1 MSRGQKLGK
10 YELRR
15 LLGKGGMAE
24 VWEAF
29 QPGVDRLVA
38 IKLMHKHLAHD
49 FDFVQRFRREAKAV
63 GRLQHHHIIRVFDFD
78 VENDE
83 YYMVMDYIQGG
94 TLGQYLKQHGAL
106 QPIEA
111 LRVVAQ
117 LADALAYAHQ
127 QGMIHRDIKP
137 ANVMFMDDSVGFPV
151 LTDFG
156 LARLLSYQTMT
167 ITGAMVGTP
176 AYMSPEAI
184 SGEKVDGRADIYSL
198 GVLLYEMVVGKTPY
212 RADTPYGM
220 ILKQMNEP
228 IPPPH
233 DKGVTVPLE
242 VEVLILKA
250 LQKEPNERYQ
260 NATLFRDAIL
270 ATLEHLTGKPN
281 ESLITS
287 MRRISSLRRAAVT
300 TKLPALGSTQAS
312 SSVDQAAIDSTS
324 PHRLMASVIG
334 GVLAIALLMTGIVWA
349 LVGEPTERVEGEVA
363 GIDAAEPVVTVPIS
377 PPVQTVLPLPTRTN
391 KPKVVLAPL
400 GWLRFT
406 DRLLDEGILRA
417 ANCSL
422 ELDGVMLPPA
432 ETHYELWLV
441 NDKSGHL
448 RNFGPLEVNHG
459 RVAFS
464 AQTNEN
470 LLTSYDRV
478 LISIEPNED
487 TDGTISG
494 QIAFE
499 AALSNDHRAIVQQFL
514 ATSETV
520 ESKGLLLGADEE
532 TRNALQH
539 GRLVQEALNSA
550 DLQLARHHAEHVVHI
565 LAGQNGSL
573 FNDWDSD
580 GLAENPGNGVG
591 VAGYINQAL
600 ELSQQV
606 LASPELTDAT
616 LVHTQQVLT
625 YNEKNARRTRLAL
638 NMALKVFNTYSIE
651 EAQAVSNALNQT
663 LDELLNGRDED
674 NNGLIDPTLAEGGI
688 LAAYNSGLLMAQVPI
703 LAERQLA
710 RQPSSDSTRLGSIYF
725 LNNEI
730 VTAGNYIM
738 RVRLPIPPTKSH
750 YQLWLVGEKGIM
762 ANLDLIE
769 MQGEQIWVAES
780 TDKNLL
786 TNVKETFI
794 TLESDDDPDLY
805 PSRILFRGTHS
816 DIMLKLIEKLMITN
830 GGKGSLLGA
839 QEQASIAREHAGF
852 WYDAL
857 EVNDFPEA
865 KRHAEHVVNILE
877 GAEGEHFNDW
887 DGNGQ
892 AENPGDGVGIEAYL
906 QQTIEQI
913 ETAIESDTLSAKQ
926 TLKGKRVM
934 TYSQASQVAVTQT
947 IDKTLQILN
956 SDSVAEAKPMAEEL
970 DQLFNQLFYGKD
982 QDGNGVIDPI
992 GDEGGISTA
1001 IDFAILMAEMDIF
1014 AVESRD

>member
-49 FDFVQRFRREAKAV
+49 FDFVERFQREAKAV

-106 QPIEA
+106 PLIEA
-111 LRVVAQ
+111 LRVAAQ

-137 ANVMFMDDSVGFPV
+137 ANVMLMDNSVGFPV

-156 LARLLSYQTMT
+156 LARLLRRQPMT

-184 SGEKVDGRADIYSL
+184 SGQKVDQRADIYSL

-233 DKGVTVPLE
+233 DRGVTIPAE
-242 VEVLILKA
+242 VEVLISTA

-260 NATLFRDAIL
+260 NARAFRDAIL
-270 ATLEHLTGKPN
+270 ATLEGLTGKPN

-287 MRRISSLRRAAVT
+287 MSHIHPLRRAAVT

-312 SSVDQAAIDSTS
+312 SSLDQVAIDSTS

-334 GVLAIALLMTGIVWA
+334 GVLAIALLMTVMVWG
-349 LVGEPTERVEGEVA
+349 LVEEPTQRVESQVA
-363 GIDAAEPVVTVPIS
+363 GLDATEPVLTMPTS
-377 PPVQTVLPLPTRTN
+377 PPVQSVLGLPTMTN
-391 KPKVVLAPL
+391 KSKVVLAPL
-400 GWLRFT
+400 GSLRFT

-422 ELDGVMLPPA
+422 ELDRVVLPPA
-432 ETHYELWLV
+432 ETHYELWLA
-441 NDKSGHL
+441 NDESGRL

-459 RVAFS
+459 RVAFF
-464 AQTNEN
+464 AQTDEN

-478 LISIEPNED
+478 LISIEPNQD
-487 TDGTISG
+487 TDDTISE

-514 ATSETV
+514 ASSERI
-520 ESKGLLLGADEE
+520 ESKGVLLGADEE

-539 GRLVQEALNSA
+539 GALLQEALNSA

-565 LAGQNGSL
+565 LAGQNSRV

-580 GLAENPGNGVG
+580 GLAQNPGNGVG
-591 VAGYINQAL
+591 VATYINQAL
-600 ELSQQV
+600 ELSQQA
-606 LASPELTDAT
+606 LTLPELTDTT
-616 LVHTQQVLT
+616 LVHAQQVLA
-625 YNEKNARRTRLAL
+625 YNQKSARRTRLAL
-638 NMALKVFNTYSIE
+638 NMALKIFDTYSIE
-651 EAQAVSNALNQT
+651 EAQFVSNGLNQT

-674 NNGLIDPTLAEGGI
+674 NNGLIEPTAAEGGI
-688 LAAYNSGLLMAQVPI
+688 LAAYNSGLLMAQLPI
-703 LAERQLA
+703 LAEKY
-710 RQPSSDSTRLGSIYF
+710 DSTRLGSIYF
-725 LNNEI
+725 LNNEV
-730 VTAGNYIM
+730 VTAGDIVM
-738 RVRLPIPPTKSH
+738 RARLPIPPTKSH
-750 YQLWLVGEKGIM
+750 YQLWLVGEKGVM
-762 ANLDLIE
+762 ANLELLE
-769 MQGEQIWVAES
+769 MQGEQIWVAQS

-786 TNVKETFI
+786 TNVKEAFI
-794 TLESDDDPDLY
+794 TLEPDNDPALY
-805 PSRILFRGTHS
+805 PSRILFRAAHS
-816 DIMLKLIEKLMITN
+816 DIMLELIEKLMKTN
-830 GGKGSLLGA
+830 EASGKGFLLGA
-839 QEQASIAREHAGF
+839 QEQASIAKEHTGF
-852 WYDAL
+852 WYEAL
-857 EVNDFPEA
+857 EANNFQEA

-877 GAEGEHFNDW
+877 GAESEHFKDW

-892 AENPGDGVGIEAYL
+892 IENPGDGVGVEAYL
-906 QQTIEQI
+906 QQTTEQI
-913 ETAIESDTLSAKQ
+913 QAAIDSNSLSPKQ
-926 TLKGKRVM
+926 AEGGQRVM
-934 TYSQASQVAVTQT
+934 TYSQATQVATMRT
-947 IDKTLQILN
+947 TDKALQILH
-956 SDSVAEAKPMAEEL
+956 SASVAEAKPMIEEL
-970 DQLFNQLFYGKD
+970 SQSLNQLFYGTD
-982 QDGNGVIDPI
+982 EDGNGVIDPI

-1001 IDFAILMAEMDIF
+1001 IDFTILMAEMQIL
-1014 AVESRD
+1014 ALESQN